1 MYWFFWLRSMAQSP
15 GCNGFV
21 ARTWEL
27 PPRQVA
33 FGTPPSFILSQGLPA
48 RGTPPGPN
56 SNTSLS
62 ALSMTW
68 NLADSLARRNA
79 ALAAEAARQAA
90 AAALVA
96 NAAQAAQRGQA
107 RGAEAEAATPGEA
120 PAGRG
125 GSQSE
130 EDGDDAAPAPA
141 RRRHRKQ
148 PTELPDEDEDP
159 KPTELAPGLEAVM
172 VPNAYAKRGA
182 SRWGV
187 RQTLASMILE
197 GQDVPEI
204 PEGQKNKDHK
214 RAKTTLCSNERLGW
228 AFAFDQS
235 TIADTKNQK
244 TRDWNQNLAVC
255 PPPPP
260 RSPAPPARPPDLCV
274 PMRRVGDRHCRAASH
289 RR

>member
-120 PAGRG
+120 PAGG
-125 GSQSE
+125 G
-130 EDGDDAAPAPA
+130 GDHNQKRTAMM
-141 RRRHRKQ
+141 RRQLRRVVGIGNSPLSC
-148 PTELPDEDEDP
+148 PTRMRTPSR
-159 KPTELAPGLEAVM
+159 
-172 VPNAYAKRGA
+172 PNSPLA
-182 SRWGV
+182 SR
-187 RQTLASMILE
+187 R
-197 GQDVPEI
+197 
-204 PEGQKNKDHK
+204 
-214 RAKTTLCSNERLGW
+214 
-228 AFAFDQS
+228 
-235 TIADTKNQK
+235 
-244 TRDWNQNLAVC
+244 
-255 PPPPP
+255 
-260 RSPAPPARPPDLCV
+260 
-274 PMRRVGDRHCRAASH
+274 
-289 RR
+289 